1 MTVGIWENRVHAGV
15 GILFS
20 EMTHQFFH
28 SVSVPPNTLQILL
41 EVFMEFGSIGPQSL
55 ELH

>member
-1 MTVGIWENRVHAGV
+1 MTVGIWENRVPAGV

-20 EMTHQFFH
+20 EIAHQFLH

-41 EVFMEFGSIGPQSL
+41 EVFMEFGGI